1 MSDPAPD
8 SRIDAIM
15 DQAGQA
21 ADLPLAE
28 QPDAFERLH
37 DQLAGELDEQQDTGR
52 TGS

>member
-1 MSDPAPD
+1 MSEPAPD
-8 SRIDAIM
+8 SRIDAIV

-21 ADLPLAE
+21 ARLPLAD

-37 DQLAGELDEQQDTGR
+37 DELAGELDDQQDAGR